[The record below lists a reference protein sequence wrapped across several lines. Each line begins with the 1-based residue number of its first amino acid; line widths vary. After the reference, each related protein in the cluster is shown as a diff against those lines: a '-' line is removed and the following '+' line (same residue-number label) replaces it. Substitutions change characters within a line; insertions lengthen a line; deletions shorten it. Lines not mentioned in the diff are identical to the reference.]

1 MLLSSAAGVP
11 MLPLVV
17 RVRYLLALGVLL
29 AYAFASYFVLR
40 DAVATQSARAQ
51 VVTISGRQRMLSQQ
65 IVMYSDALATQLD
78 SAKKRDARL
87 GLMSVVALFRDTHL
101 QLSTGD
107 PKFNPSGWPSA
118 AVKQLYFGQLGLDKQ
133 VQRYVAHAE
142 AIASRPDARLRY
154 DDPDLAYVL
163 NQGPTTMLRSLDV
176 VAVTYL
182 KESRQS
188 IATFQFLEIA
198 TILFAVL
205 TLVGVWFWIL
215 EPQEKEL
222 IRRAELIRLDAE
234 RYAFLAAHDSLT
246 GLLDR
251 GGFRD
256 ATATLISDASV
267 AEPLAFLLIDLDR
280 FKEINDTLG
289 HPVGDQ
295 VLLEVAARLRATA
308 RGNHFI
314 ARLGGD
320 EFAIV
325 CPGIGD
331 EATVLAL
338 GLRLVAALA
347 EPIVMGPPFSAKIS
361 GSIGVAF
368 APLHGATFDE
378 VFAHA
383 DRAMYAAKADGRSCV
398 RIFRPVSGTISVTS

>member
-1 MLLSSAAGVP
+1 M
-11 MLPLVV
+11 
-17 RVRYLLALGVLL
+17 LL

-65 IVMYSDALATQLD
+65 IVMYSNELATQPD
-78 SAKKRDARL
+78 SAKKRNARL
-87 GLMSVVALFRDTHL
+87 GLMSVVALFRDTHQ
-101 QLSTGD
+101 QLSSGD
-107 PKFNPSGWPSA
+107 PMVNPPGWPSV

-133 VQRYVAHAE
+133 VQEYIAHAE
-142 AIASRPDARLRY
+142 AIAGRPDARLRY
-154 DDPDLAYVL
+154 DDPDLAYIL
-163 NQGPTTMLRSLDV
+163 NRGPTTMLRSLDV

-182 KESRQS
+182 KEGRQS
-188 IATFQFLEIA
+188 IATFQILEIA

-234 RYAFLAAHDSLT
+234 RYAFLAGHDSLT
-246 GLLDR
+246 GLLNR

-256 ATATLISDASV
+256 ATAMLIADANSD
-267 AEPLAFLLIDLDR
+267 EPAAFLFIDLDG
-280 FKEINDTLG
+280 FKEINDMLG
-289 HPVGDQ
+289 HPVGDK
-295 VLLEVAARLRATA
+295 VLVEVAARLRATA
-308 RGNHFI
+308 RGNDFI

-331 EATVLAL
+331 EVTVIAL

-347 EPIVMGPPFSAKIS
+347 EPIVMGPPLSAKIS
-361 GSIGVAF
+361 GSIGVSF
-368 APLHGATFDE
+368 APQHGGTFDE

-383 DRAMYAAKADGRSCV
+383 DRAMYAAKADGRNCV
-398 RIFRPVSGTISVTS
+398 RIFWPIGGTISVTS

>member
-1 MLLSSAAGVP
+1 M
-11 MLPLVV
+11 
-17 RVRYLLALGVLL
+17 LL

-40 DAVATQSARAQ
+40 DAVATQAARAQ

-65 IVMYSDALATQLD
+65 IVMYSDALATQRD

-87 GLMSVVALFRDTHL
+87 GLMSVVALFRDTHE

-107 PKFNPSGWPSA
+107 PKVNPPGWPSSQ
-118 AVKQLYFGQLGLDKQ
+118 VKQLYFGQLGLDKQ
-133 VQRYVAHAE
+133 VHDYIAHAE
-142 AIASRPDARLRY
+142 AIAGRPDSRLNVN
-154 DDPDLAYVL
+154 DPDLEYIL
-163 NQGPTTMLRSLDV
+163 SQGPTTMLKSLDA

-182 KESRQS
+182 KEGRQS
-188 IATFQFLEIA
+188 IATFQFLEIG

-246 GLLDR
+246 GLLNR

-256 ATATLISDASV
+256 ATASAIADAANGEPV
-267 AEPLAFLLIDLDR
+267 AFVLIDLDG
-280 FKEINDTLG
+280 FKEVNDTLG
-289 HPVGDQ
+289 HPMGDR
-295 VLLEVAARLRATA
+295 VLVEVAARLHALA
-308 RGNHFI
+308 REVDSI

-325 CPGIGD
+325 CPGVGD
-331 EATVLAL
+331 EETIVSF
-338 GLRLVAALA
+338 GRRLVAALA
-347 EPIVMGPPFSAKIS
+347 EPIVAGPPFSATIS

-368 APLHGATFDE
+368 APAHGATFDE

-383 DRAMYAAKADGRSCV
+383 DRAMYAAKADGRNCV
-398 RIFRPVSGTISVTS
+398 RIYRPLGSTISVTPGD

>member
-1 MLLSSAAGVP
+1 VKD
-11 MLPLVV
+11 
-17 RVRYLLALGVLL
+17 RYLLALGVLL

-40 DAVATQSARAQ
+40 DAVILQSARAQ

-65 IVMYSDALATQLD
+65 IVMYSDALATQPE

-87 GLMSVVALFRDTHL
+87 GLMSVVALFRDTHQ

-107 PKFNPSGWPSA
+107 PKVNPPGWPTA
-118 AVKQLYFGQLGLDKQ
+118 EVKQLYFGQLGLDKQ
-133 VQRYVAHAE
+133 VRQYVAHAE

-154 DDPDLAYVL
+154 DDPDLAYIL
-163 NQGPTTMLRSLDV
+163 NQGPKTMLKSLDA

-182 KESRQS
+182 KEGRQS

-198 TILFAVL
+198 TILFAVF

-222 IRRAELIRLDAE
+222 LRRAELIRLDAE

-246 GLLDR
+246 GLLNR

-256 ATATLISDASV
+256 ATATLISDANSG
-267 AEPLAFLLIDLDR
+267 EPAAFVLIDLDR

-295 VLLEVAARLRATA
+295 VLVEVAARLRATA
-308 RGNHFI
+308 REHDFI

-331 EATVLAL
+331 EKTVLAL

-347 EPIVMGPPFSAKIS
+347 EPIIAGPPFSAKVG

-368 APLHGATFDE
+368 APLHGTTFDE

-383 DRAMYAAKADGRSCV
+383 DRAMYAAKAAGRNCV
-398 RIFRPVSGTISVTS
+398 RIFRPIGGSISVTS

>member
-1 MLLSSAAGVP
+1 
-11 MLPLVV
+11 
-17 RVRYLLALGVLL
+17 VLL

-65 IVMYSDALATQLD
+65 IVMYSNELATQPD
-78 SAKKRDARL
+78 SAKKRNARL
-87 GLMSVVALFRDTHL
+87 GLMSVVALFRDTHQ
-101 QLSTGD
+101 QLSSGD
-107 PKFNPSGWPSA
+107 PMVNPPGWPSV

-133 VQRYVAHAE
+133 VQEYIAHAE
-142 AIASRPDARLRY
+142 AIAGRPDARLRY
-154 DDPDLAYVL
+154 DDPDLAYIL
-163 NQGPTTMLRSLDV
+163 NRGPTTMLRSLDV

-188 IATFQFLEIA
+188 IATFQILEIA

-234 RYAFLAAHDSLT
+234 RYAFLAGHDSLT
-246 GLLDR
+246 GLLNR

-256 ATATLISDASV
+256 ATAMLIADANSD
-267 AEPLAFLLIDLDR
+267 EPAAFLFIDLDG
-280 FKEINDTLG
+280 FKEINDMLG
-289 HPVGDQ
+289 HPVGDK
-295 VLLEVAARLRATA
+295 VLVEVAARLRATA
-308 RGNHFI
+308 RGNDFI

-331 EATVLAL
+331 EVTVIAL

-347 EPIVMGPPFSAKIS
+347 EPIVMGPPLSAKIS
-361 GSIGVAF
+361 GSIGVSF
-368 APLHGATFDE
+368 APQHGGTFDE

-383 DRAMYAAKADGRSCV
+383 DRAMYAAKADGRNCV
-398 RIFRPVSGTISVTS
+398 RIFWPIGATISVTS

>member
-1 MLLSSAAGVP
+1 
-11 MLPLVV
+11 
-17 RVRYLLALGVLL
+17 
-29 AYAFASYFVLR
+29 
-40 DAVATQSARAQ
+40 
-51 VVTISGRQRMLSQQ
+51 MLSQQ
-65 IVMYSDALATQLD
+65 IVMYSNELATQPD
-78 SAKKRDARL
+78 SAKKRNARL

-133 VQRYVAHAE
+133 VQEYIAHAE
-142 AIASRPDARLRY
+142 AIAGRPDARLRY
-154 DDPDLAYVL
+154 DDPDLAYIL
-163 NQGPTTMLRSLDV
+163 NRGPTTMLRSLDV

-182 KESRQS
+182 KEGRQS
-188 IATFQFLEIA
+188 IATFQILEIA

-234 RYAFLAAHDSLT
+234 RYAFLAGHDSLT
-246 GLLDR
+246 GLLNR

-256 ATATLISDASV
+256 ATAMLIADANSD
-267 AEPLAFLLIDLDR
+267 EPAAFLFIDLDG
-280 FKEINDTLG
+280 FKEINDMLG
-289 HPVGDQ
+289 HPVGDK
-295 VLLEVAARLRATA
+295 VLVEVAARLRATA
-308 RGNHFI
+308 RGNDFI

-331 EATVLAL
+331 EVTVIAL

-347 EPIVMGPPFSAKIS
+347 EPIVMGPPLSAKIS
-361 GSIGVAF
+361 GSIGVSF
-368 APLHGATFDE
+368 APQHGGTFDE

-383 DRAMYAAKADGRSCV
+383 DRAMYAAKADGRNCV
-398 RIFRPVSGTISVTS
+398 RIFWPIGATISVTS